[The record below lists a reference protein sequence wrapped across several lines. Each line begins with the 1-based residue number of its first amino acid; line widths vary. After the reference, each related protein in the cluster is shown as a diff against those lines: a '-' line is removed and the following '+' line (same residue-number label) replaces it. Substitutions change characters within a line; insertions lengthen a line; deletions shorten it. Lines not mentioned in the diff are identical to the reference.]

1 MKILLLFFI
10 SLASTK
16 VNASTTASPQS
27 HFTAPAA
34 TLVCSETGYTIQVDF
49 SSYPSSTSHVG
60 SITIGPTE
68 GVSGCED
75 TGIAINQALGVI
87 HDYNSGNDNA
97 YEESDAATCGG
108 SIANDNDTHIVYTV
122 DMFVDVVE
130 TISTISRTYRYK
142 FALTC
147 TLDRV
152 QTVTDGVTFTVSSS
166 LVLEDEETTE
176 SDEFTLGMEL
186 KFLDAGVPRT
196 TTFIVNNREMINVA
210 VAETGVIGGGT
221 GNEDFK
227 FTVQKCFTHSGAAD
241 TSGFDFIDEECPLD
255 RTVTHTPGGFDQNRF
270 DFSIRAFNLVGQEGN
285 PVYISCEIY
294 ICRNQT
300 DNSAYD
306 DNCIQDTDCA
316 AVTRKRRSVEE
327 DAFRRKALI
336 SSPFPIQIALS
347 GVRCPNNFV
356 YDSILDEC
364 TNERLLRINGVYLDI
379 PWSPAYANISS
390 MDFKR
395 FARTFESH
403 LEALILTSNKQS
415 IIRGLRIVKARKGSV
430 ILDVIVTYAESV
442 DAGSAFQV
450 FEDVMYKTTAQMT
463 RIANLLNIRKD
474 KVIEFV
480 PILATT
486 ADSGRVNM
494 ELILI
499 VVIVAAVLLIA
510 LLAGMLFYR
519 LQQTRPEVTSNPR
532 VAIPNVYENKA
543 MENI

>member
-1 MKILLLFFI
+1 M
-10 SLASTK
+10 
-16 VNASTTASPQS
+16 
-27 HFTAPAA
+27 
-34 TLVCSETGYTIQVDF
+34 QVDF
-49 SSYPSSTSHVG
+49 DDYPTNMIHVG
-60 SITIGPTE
+60 KITIGN
-68 GVSGCED
+68 GVPEFLCVEANI
-75 TGIAINQALGVI
+75 TINQTNGVNYTLGQ
-87 HDYNSGNDNA
+87 DY
-97 YEESDAATCGG
+97 EMSDVATCGG
-108 SIANDNDTHIVYTV
+108 SFSGDDSTQIEYAV
-122 DMFVDVVE
+122 DMFVDIVE
-130 TISTISRTYRYK
+130 TTDTISRTYRYK

-152 QTVTDGVTFTVSSS
+152 QTVKDAVFFNVSST
-166 LVLEDEETTE
+166 LVLESEETTE

-186 KFLDAGVPRT
+186 KFLDDNGDART
-196 TTFIVNNREMINVA
+196 SGFIVNNRENISVA
-210 VAETGVIGGGT
+210 VAETGVLDGGA
-221 GNEDFK
+221 GNVDFK
-227 FTVQKCFTHSGAAD
+227 FTVQKCFTHANPAD
-241 TSGFDFIDEECPLD
+241 TSGFDFIQGECPFD
-255 RTVTHTPGGFDQNRF
+255 GTVTFTPGGADQNRF
-270 DFSIRAFNLVGQEGN
+270 DFYIRAFNLVGEEGN
-285 PVYISCEIY
+285 AVYISCEIF
-294 ICRNQT
+294 ICRNQDSPT
-300 DNSAYD
+300 AYNGKCIQNSAS
-306 DNCIQDTDCA
+306 DCSDA
-316 AVTRKRRSVEE
+316 KRKRRSVEE
-327 DAFRRKALI
+327 GAFRRQALV
-336 SSPFPIQIALS
+336 SSPFPIQVALS
-347 GVRCPNNFV
+347 GVRCPNNYV
-356 YDSILDEC
+356 YDSSSDEC

-379 PWSPAYANISS
+379 PWNPAYANISS
-390 MDFKR
+390 NDFKR

-463 RIANLLNIRKD
+463 RIANILNIRQD

-519 LQQTRPEVTSNPR
+519 LQQTRPEATSNPR
-532 VAIPNVYENKA
+532 VSIPNVYENKA